1 MLQHRMN
8 RLLDGILSCSSDGVF
23 QIIQYRPECGAFST
37 GLSDGASVYS
47 VGALSG
53 FLGSTAILGAVSDRM
68 IQR

>member
-1 MLQHRMN
+1 MN
-8 RLLDGILSCSSDGVF
+8 RRLDGIHSGSSDGVF

-37 GLSDGASVYS
+37 LYS

-68 IQR
+68 IRR